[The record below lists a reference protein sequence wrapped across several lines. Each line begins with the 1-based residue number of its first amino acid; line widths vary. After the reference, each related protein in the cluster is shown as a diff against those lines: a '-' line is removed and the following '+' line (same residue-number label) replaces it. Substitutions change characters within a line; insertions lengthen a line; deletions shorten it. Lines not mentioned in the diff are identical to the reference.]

1 MKRMTREKILAQ
13 EVGILDNN
21 SEWLGIPKKL
31 LMECAGYSFAMEIIK
46 KYDLK
51 ENSKVVFFCGTGN
64 NGGDGFVVA
73 RHLSSFGIKS
83 HIILLGS
90 PEKIGTEEAKLNW
103 NILSNSLIYN
113 AKIKI
118 AKDSTDVVE
127 MGIVL
132 DSEKHD
138 LIVDAM
144 LGTGIK
150 GKLREPVATAVEFI
164 NEAREHQ
171 NIPVVSVDVPSGL
184 DPDTGEVGD
193 NAVKADLVITF
204 HQNKKGMD
212 IENEYMGEILV
223 KTIGIPQEAQL
234 FVGRG
239 DFLPTLTS
247 RRKDFHKGQFGR
259 MLVLGGSKNYTGAP
273 SFSSLAGINF
283 GLDLVITFTPQV
295 VGDVIRS
302 YSPNMIVRS
311 QPGDWLN
318 NDSWEEISWLVD
330 WSNAILIGPGM
341 GEEEETEE
349 LLVALLKKFREEK
362 KRFVLDADALKLVK
376 NHHDLLRGQQCIL
389 TPHEGE
395 LKIMT
400 GIELSSFDNLDARIK
415 SVLDISSKLDCT
427 LLVKGPYDYI
437 SDGKNL
443 KINRT
448 GCPEMAV
455 GGTGDVLAGLCTAF
469 LATESDPFPSAC
481 SAAFL
486 NGYIGEFC
494 KEKLGSRFN
503 ALDMID
509 NINEGI
515 EKLINFKV

>member
-1 MKRMTREKILAQ
+1 MTREKILAQ

-31 LMECAGYSFAMEIIK
+31 LMECAGYSIALEIIK

-51 ENSKVVFFCGTGN
+51 EKSRVVFFCGTGN

-83 HIILLGS
+83 HIILLGR
-90 PEKIGTEEAKLNW
+90 PERIGTEEARLNW
-103 NILSNSLIYN
+103 NILSNSIIFN
-113 AKIKI
+113 GKINI

-171 NIPVVSVDVPSGL
+171 NIPVVSVDVPTGL
-184 DPDTGEVGD
+184 DPDTGEIGD

-204 HQNKKGMD
+204 HRNKKGMD
-212 IENEYMGEILV
+212 VENEYIGEILV
-223 KTIGIPQEAQL
+223 KSIGIPQEAQL

-239 DFLPTLTS
+239 DLLPTLTS
-247 RRKDFHKGQFGR
+247 RGEDFHKGQFGR

-273 SFSSLAGINF
+273 SFSSLTGINY

-318 NDSWEEISWLVD
+318 KDGWEEISWLVD

-349 LLVALLKKFREEK
+349 LLVDLLKKFREEK

-400 GIELSSFDNLDARIK
+400 GVELPSYDNFNSRMQSILN
-415 SVLDISSKLDCT
+415 ISKDLDCV

-437 SDGKNL
+437 SDGINL

-469 LATESDPFPSAC
+469 LATDNEPFESAC

-486 NGYIGEFC
+486 NGYIGEYC
-494 KEKLGSRFN
+494 KQKIGSRFT
-503 ALDMID
+503 ALDMIH
-509 NINEGI
+509 NIGESI
-515 EKLINFKV
+515 KKLKNFKV